1 MEEGIRRVGEIG
13 FSSYSLPS
21 LTKPKNTL
29 KKEADCLVA
38 IIRALKPLVLHSF
51 LCHNRMNIHIS
62 FSVSLFLV
70 LLATPLSL
78 LLSLIGGIIITNFWE
93 PNTNDLRSED
103 ALVQD
108 VQQHNV
114 A

>member
-1 MEEGIRRVGEIG
+1 
-13 FSSYSLPS
+13 
-21 LTKPKNTL
+21 
-29 KKEADCLVA
+29 
-38 IIRALKPLVLHSF
+38 
-51 LCHNRMNIHIS
+51 MNIHIS